1 MNNSPS
7 IALLVC
13 HFGAYPW
20 YLPYFIHSCK
30 FNPTIDFYIITDTV
44 EPIPH
49 KPDNVKIVYHT
60 LDSFKLKTSE
70 KLGFDVGI
78 ITSNNKVA
86 DFKPAFSFLF
96 PEITA
101 SYDFWGYADLDIIF
115 GNIRDF
121 MTDEVLNH
129 DVISGRH
136 DGIYGKFCLFR
147 NSPKTQTLFM
157 QSRDYRQIFS
167 RPQKFYFD
175 GCNVLLDKD
184 KNASILD
191 FSDGLQ
197 SMTFVVKKAQTEG
210 KVRAFFDFLGLAGL
224 MALSNGVY
232 WNKGVLMY
240 KNEFECMYCDLSQ
253 YYAICQDKKV
263 ADFLPDEFGFGLTLS
278 NS

>member
-1 MNNSPS
+1 
-7 IALLVC
+7 
-13 HFGAYPW
+13 
-20 YLPYFIHSCK
+20 
-30 FNPTIDFYIITDTV
+30 
-44 EPIPH
+44 
-49 KPDNVKIVYHT
+49 
-60 LDSFKLKTSE
+60 
-70 KLGFDVGI
+70 
-78 ITSNNKVA
+78 
-86 DFKPAFSFLF
+86 
-96 PEITA
+96 
-101 SYDFWGYADLDIIF
+101 
-115 GNIRDF
+115 
-121 MTDEVLNH
+121 
-129 DVISGRH
+129 
-136 DGIYGKFCLFR
+136 
-147 NSPKTQTLFM
+147 
-157 QSRDYRQIFS
+157 
-167 RPQKFYFD
+167 
-175 GCNVLLDKD
+175 VLLDKD